1 MAVDYLSAL
10 NAGSGLNTTQI
21 VDALVEANR
30 APKAEAINK
39 KVEENNVKISGFGT
53 LKQQFETFK
62 TSMTSLDGEIGL
74 SVASG
79 SSNIETTITDKT
91 KISDFSHSMAVSQLA
106 QNHTLVFANNFSTEN
121 ASIGQGTLL
130 FEFGSWNRSNST
142 FAEDTSITNK
152 TLTINSTNNT
162 LTGLRDAINDGGMGL
177 TASIIQTATS
187 AYSLVVKSNSGSGN
201 EMKIT
206 ATEDSSNAGLSTFGF
221 STYASSKETIVG
233 QDANLTI
240 DGVSVSRS
248 SNTITDLID
257 GVQLKINGTVSSAV
271 TVNASYDESNALA
284 NMTSFVTSLN
294 TLNTKLSELTNRG
307 LNGEASGALA
317 GDSIARSI
325 QSRIRSMTTT
335 PIEGYS
341 TSSIYLTNFGISTQL
356 DGSIAFDEDEFLTAY
371 RANPEDIA
379 AIFASQVKTD
389 SSSVTAQVTGDDY
402 VAGVYDFALS
412 SGSATISSSAMI
424 SSSGNYYT
432 LSGNTAGLTVS
443 TGLSTTTN
451 SIFLGRSLL
460 DTLSTYAD
468 TILSSSGTVNSQI
481 NSKNDDITDLN
492 QDLADLD
499 TKMVELKDRYVLQF
513 SQMERA
519 VKSLRD
525 TGDYI
530 KNFTDSMRAAREN

>member
-79 SSNIETTITDKT
+79 SSNIQTTITDKT

-257 GVQLKINGTVSSAV
+257 GVQLEINGTVSSAV

-443 TGLSTTTN
+443 TGLSTSTN

>member
-257 GVQLKINGTVSSAV
+257 GVQLEINGTVSSAV

-443 TGLSTTTN
+443 TGLSTSTN

>member
-21 VDALVEANR
+21 VDALVEASR

-91 KISDFSHSMAVSQLA
+91 KISNFSHSMAVSQLA

-130 FEFGSWNRSNST
+130 FEFGSWNRNDKEFT
-142 FAEDTSITNK
+142 EDTSITNK
-152 TLTINSTNNT
+152 TLTIDSTNNT
-162 LTGLRDAINDGGMGL
+162 LTGLRDAINDGGMGV

-206 ATEDSSNAGLSTFGF
+206 ATEDSSNAGLATFGF

-240 DGVSVSRS
+240 DGVTVTRS

-257 GVQLKINGTVSSAV
+257 GVQLELKGTVSSAV
-271 TVNASYDESNALA
+271 KVEAGYDETSALT
-284 NMTSFVTSLN
+284 NMNSFVTSLN
-294 TLNTKLSELTNRG
+294 TLTTKMNELTKRG

-317 GDSIARSI
+317 GDSVARSI

-371 RANPEDIA
+371 RANPGNIA

-389 SSSVTAQVTGDDY
+389 SSSVTAQVSGDNY
-402 VAGVYDFALS
+402 VSGVYNFALS
-412 SGSATISSSAMI
+412 GGSATISSSAMTAL
-424 SSSGNYYT
+424 SGSYYT
-432 LSGNTAGLTVS
+432 LSGDTNGLAIS
-443 TGLSTTTN
+443 TSLTSTTN

-460 DTLSTYAD
+460 ETLSTYAD
-468 TILSSSGTVNSQI
+468 TVLSSSGSVSTQI
-481 NSKNDDITDLN
+481 SRKNNDITDLN

-499 TKMVELKDRYVLQF
+499 TRMADLRERYVTQF
-513 SQMERA
+513 SSMERV
-519 VKSLRD
+519 VKNLRD

-530 KNFTDSMRAAREN
+530 QNFTDSMRAAKEN

>member
-142 FAEDTSITNK
+142 FTEDTSITNK
-152 TLTINSTNNT
+152 TLTIDSTNNT

-240 DGVSVSRS
+240 DGVTVTRS
-248 SNTITDLID
+248 SNTITDLIN
-257 GVQLKINGTVSSAV
+257 GVQLEIKGTVSSAV
-271 TVNASYDESNALA
+271 TVNASYDETNALA
-284 NMTSFVTSLN
+284 NMNSFVTSLN

-443 TGLSTTTN
+443 TGLSTSTN